1 MHADGTDVTRGA
13 RCTQQALQFPG
24 SHVTPIDRCGG
35 GERDEGTDRDA
46 FFERDAL
53 PLSARLQSAAL
64 RMTRNQADAEDLV
77 QETYL
82 KAYAA
87 FDSFP
92 HDGNVMGW
100 LYRILRNTYIDA
112 YRRQQ
117 RRSPQQCIDELTDAI
132 LAAAAT
138 HIPAGP
144 RSAEL
149 DALDRLQV
157 THVRMAL
164 AKLPE
169 DSRTAVYLVDI
180 EGFTPNE
187 VAKAMAIPAGTVRL
201 RLHRGRCRLRELI
214 CEPAWDSNVLRERGI
229 AG

>member
-1 MHADGTDVTRGA
+1 MYADETDVTRGA
-13 RCTQQALQFPG
+13 RRTHFPG
-24 SHVTPIDRCGG
+24 GHVTPINRRDRGG
-35 GERDEGTDRDA
+35 REEGVDRETP
-46 FFERDAL
+46 FEKDVL
-53 PLSARLQSAAL
+53 PLFGRLYSAAL

-87 FDSFP
+87 FGSFP
-92 HDGNVMGW
+92 DNGNVMGW

-112 YRRQQ
+112 HRRQ
-117 RRSPQQCIDELTDAI
+117 RRSPQQCIDELTDAV
-132 LAAAAT
+132 LAGAAT

-144 RSAEL
+144 RSAET
-149 DALDRLQV
+149 DALDRLQI
-157 THVRMAL
+157 THVRTAL

-169 DSRTAVYLVDI
+169 DVRTAVYLVDI
-180 EGFTPNE
+180 EGFTPTE
-187 VAKAMAIPAGTVRL
+187 VARSLAVPAGTVRL

-214 CEPAWDSNVLRERGI
+214 SEPAWDSSVLRERGM

>member
-1 MHADGTDVTRGA
+1 MYADETGVNRGA
-13 RCTQQALQFPG
+13 RCTQQVLQVPG
-24 SHVTPIDRCGG
+24 SRVASIDRRGG
-35 GERDEGTDRDA
+35 GERDGGT
-46 FFERDAL
+46 ERDTCFEGEVL
-53 PLSARLQSAAL
+53 PLFGRLYSAAL

-92 HDGNVMGW
+92 HDGNMIGW

-117 RRSPQQCIDELTDAI
+117 RRSPQECIDELTDAI
-132 LAAAAT
+132 LAAAAR
-138 HIPAGP
+138 HLPAGP

-157 THVRMAL
+157 TYVRTAL
-164 AKLPE
+164 AMLSE
-169 DSRTAVYLVDI
+169 DVRTAVYLVDI
-180 EGFTPNE
+180 EGFTPTE
-187 VAKAMAIPAGTVRL
+187 VAQTMAIPAGTVRL

-214 CEPAWDSNVLRERGI
+214 CEPAWDRDVPHERRR